1 MPPAPKPALIE
12 ALRNALGDYIE
23 KERPMFGCRVFWVN
37 GLMCGFVDG
46 DRVALRLPA
55 DQMAGLVE
63 AGWAEY
69 WAGGEVGTGP
79 SNYVLFTPEESRA
92 RNWMPYV
99 QTAVRHCLALPKP
112 SPRTSPKKPPV
123 KRTPHP

>member
-12 ALRNALGDYIE
+12 ALRNAIGDYLE

-46 DRVALRLPA
+46 DRVGLRLSA
-55 DQMAGLVE
+55 EEMDGLVR

-69 WAGGEVGTGP
+69 WSGGEIRKEPGT
-79 SNYVLFTPEESRA
+79 YVSFTPAESKSKQ
-92 RNWMPYV
+92 WIPYV
-99 QTAVRHCLALPKP
+99 QTAIRHCLALPKP
-112 SPRTSPKKPPV
+112 TVRVSPKKPPI
-123 KRTPHP
+123 KRPLP